1 MGDMSQV
8 TEERIIEILNEKIKG
23 VEITIEDIN
32 KDLSKLGVDSLTFI
46 SVILVLEEVF
56 DCEIPDSKLIMS
68 EMNSVNKIV
77 EVLHSI
83 T

>member
-1 MGDMSQV
+1 MSQV